1 MFKLGNAC
9 HVWRLW
15 HHLARKPHR
24 GFWQFPNVLQNGG
37 RVKYFLK
44 NTPTRG
50 TENISTRTAIPLGLP
65 SILCT
70 DQPQW
75 TSLTL
80 RSVWM
85 VPWGCAIDWIVMSP
99 PPKKIHILK
108 FNPQCDSIWKWGLWK
123 MIRSW
128 EWNPYEWDEGFY
140 KTQNSLIPFHHV
152 RILQ

>member
-99 PPKKIHILK
+99 PQKKFIY
-108 FNPQCDSIWKWGLWK
+108 
-123 MIRSW
+123 
-128 EWNPYEWDEGFY
+128 WNLTLNVIVFGSGDFGRWLDHESGTLMNGMRAFIKHRTP
-140 KTQNSLIPFHHV
+140 
-152 RILQ
+152 